1 MESKLASSGL
11 QIDTEHSLNYVSVA
25 TQTEGYL
32 ATDLHDLVSRAV
44 HQATIRAA
52 GEQSEVRARNYY
64 RLFVMKKMTFCIDF
78 PSTK

>member
-1 MESKLASSGL
+1 MNP
-11 QIDTEHSLNYVSVA
+11 SLNYVSLA

-52 GEQSEVRARNYY
+52 KGQAEV
-64 RLFVMKKMTFCIDF
+64 FF
-78 PSTK
+78 S